1 MEDSTP
7 SENGD
12 NNTVAL
18 IDPLIEQMSSILRLS
33 SPLVAAQANG
43 QRARR
48 FSDAGSVAHDDPV
61 TNATPVAI
69 RSHDGSRWLPAPVE
83 ESHRYGSPSNHDAE
97 STATEDAEAT
107 PPVKPHSCDAAVCAL
122 MEVLATT
129 ELLECILGH
138 FDTADIWRHRLTSPV
153 WYAAINAS
161 PELRLH
167 RYVYSQFTRPSSAF
181 LLLPLSLQGLVIELG
196 NPLDLGQWISVTFTQ
211 EAVRRISPKV
221 NPGRRVRSR
230 SIFEGL
236 RGGLGSRQG
245 GSNDNWPAPAL
256 LDTKPTNPNGTLR
269 YSSLHITQPPTLG
282 MQAFIIDPVTSPDPE
297 SLDDK
302 IDFKLPA
309 PCAKLSCDAG
319 ITLGFLAETAESLL
333 PPGSEKR
340 VMFKAIVSFSKLEP
354 VPSVALRE
362 ASRRSGTCRW
372 PEGLGRRV
380 ATFILHLA
388 AT

>member
-83 ESHRYGSPSNHDAE
+83 ESHRYGSPSNHNAE

-167 RYVYSQFTRPSSAF
+167 RY
-181 LLLPLSLQGLVIELG
+181 GLVIELG
-196 NPLDLGQWISVTFTQ
+196 KPLDLGQWISVTFTQ